1 MAMRV
6 ETNPLETAYAVLLE
20 HGLEGAGEALR
31 ILVNEATKVERSQ
44 FLLACLALMLLLIC
58 GASRAQEQALDASLN
73 ESVQMIVK
81 PGLFNIELE
90 TTIYKPEGAGPFPV
104 VVINHGK
111 AEGNPRFQR
120 RYRPLVAVRYFLQ
133 RGYAVVVP
141 MRQGFSR
148 SSGNYIG
155 GGCNVESNGRA
166 QADDVRAVL
175 DYVVAQPWADRDRLL
190 VIGQSH
196 GGWTTLAFGAQ
207 PYPGVKGLINFAGGL
222 RQENCPGWESTL
234 ARAAGSYGRETRVPS
249 IWFYGDNDS
258 YFSTSTFHAMFD
270 QYVAGG
276 APAQLVAYGTF
287 GTDSHALF
295 GARAGAAIWQP
306 EVSRFL
312 ERIGLPSQPRAE
324 FARYGNTRSITPVP
338 PATTFAPLDD
348 ATRLPFV
355 RDTGREGYAKF
366 LTQPLPRAFAIATNG
381 AWGWASGGEDPLK
394 RALDNCNRRGQGS
407 CRLYAVDDAVVW
419 NPEAASQP

>member
-1 MAMRV
+1 MIR
-6 ETNPLETAYAVLLE
+6 
-20 HGLEGAGEALR
+20 LR
-31 ILVNEATKVERSQ
+31 
-44 FLLACLALMLLLIC
+44 ACLALVLLLIG
-58 GASRAQEQALDASLN
+58 GASRAQDQALDASLH

-81 PGLFNIELE
+81 PGLFKLELE
-90 TTIYKPEGAGPFPV
+90 TTFYKPEGAGPFPV

-111 AEGNPRFQR
+111 AYGEPRFQA
-120 RYRPLVAVRYFLQ
+120 RYRPAVAARYFLQ

-166 QADDVRAVL
+166 QADDVRAAL
-175 DYVVAQPWADRDRLL
+175 DYVVAQPWADRERLL

-222 RQENCPGWESTL
+222 KQEQCAGWESVL
-234 ARAAGSYGRETRVPS
+234 ARAAGSYGRETRLPS

-258 YFSTSTFHAMFD
+258 YFSTSTFRAMFE

-276 APAQLVAYGTF
+276 APAQLVAYGLF

-306 EVSRFL
+306 EVTRFL

-324 FARYGNTRSITPVP
+324 FAQYGNTRALTPVP
-338 PATTFAPLDD
+338 AATRFAPIED

-366 LTQPLPRAFAIATNG
+366 LTQPQPRAFAIAPNG
-381 AWGWASGGEDPLK
+381 AWGWAEGGEDPLK
-394 RALDNCNRRGQGS
+394 RALDNCNRRGQGG

-419 NPEAASQP
+419 NPEATPPPSSATP

>member
-1 MAMRV
+1 MIR
-6 ETNPLETAYAVLLE
+6 
-20 HGLEGAGEALR
+20 LR
-31 ILVNEATKVERSQ
+31 
-44 FLLACLALMLLLIC
+44 ACLALVLLLIG
-58 GASRAQEQALDASLN
+58 GASRAQDQALDASLH

-81 PGLFNIELE
+81 PGLFKLELE
-90 TTIYKPEGAGPFPV
+90 TTFYKPEGAGPFPV

-111 AEGNPRFQR
+111 AYGEPRFQA
-120 RYRPLVAVRYFLQ
+120 RYRPAVAARYFLQ

-166 QADDVRAVL
+166 QADDVRAAL
-175 DYVVAQPWADRDRLL
+175 DYVVAQPWADRERLL

-222 RQENCPGWESTL
+222 KQEQCAGWESVL
-234 ARAAGSYGRETRVPS
+234 ARAAGSYGRETRLPS

-258 YFSTSTFHAMFD
+258 YFSTSTFRAMFE

-276 APAQLVAYGTF
+276 APAQLVAYGPF

-306 EVSRFL
+306 EVTRFL
-312 ERIGLPSQPRAE
+312 ERIGMPSQPRAE
-324 FARYGNTRSITPVP
+324 FAQYGNTRALTPVP
-338 PATTFAPLDD
+338 AATRFAPIED

-366 LTQPLPRAFAIATNG
+366 LTQPQPRAFAIAPNG
-381 AWGWASGGEDPLK
+381 AWGWAEGGEDPLK

-419 NPEAASQP
+419 NPEATPTPSSATP

>member
-1 MAMRV
+1 MIR
-6 ETNPLETAYAVLLE
+6 
-20 HGLEGAGEALR
+20 LR
-31 ILVNEATKVERSQ
+31 
-44 FLLACLALMLLLIC
+44 ACLALVLLLIG
-58 GASRAQEQALDASLN
+58 GASRAQDQALDASLH

-81 PGLFNIELE
+81 PGLFKLELE
-90 TTIYKPEGAGPFPV
+90 TTFYKPEGAGPFPV

-111 AEGNPRFQR
+111 AYGEPRFQA
-120 RYRPLVAVRYFLQ
+120 RYRPAVAARYFLQ

-166 QADDVRAVL
+166 QADDVRAAL
-175 DYVVAQPWADRDRLL
+175 DYVVAQPWADRERLL

-222 RQENCPGWESTL
+222 KQEQCAGWESVL
-234 ARAAGSYGRETRVPS
+234 ARAAGSYGRETRLPS

-258 YFSTSTFHAMFD
+258 YFSTSTFRAMFE

-276 APAQLVAYGTF
+276 APAQLVAYGLF

-306 EVSRFL
+306 EVTRFL

-324 FARYGNTRSITPVP
+324 FAQYGNTRALTPVP
-338 PATTFAPLDD
+338 AATRFAPIED
-348 ATRLPFV
+348 AARLPFV

-366 LTQPLPRAFAIATNG
+366 LAQPQPRAFAIAPNG
-381 AWGWASGGEDPLK
+381 AWGWAEGGEDPLK
-394 RALDNCNRRGQGS
+394 RALDNCNRRGQGG

-419 NPEAASQP
+419 NPEATPPPSSATP